1 MFEGEDGFSIMSVLC
16 TICARGGSKGV
27 SNKNIKNL
35 MGKPLIAYTIE
46 QALRFQRIDRV
57 VVSTDS
63 VEIARIAKELG
74 AEIPFMR
81 PKKLST
87 DRASMKDVL
96 THGIEK
102 LYSLGYK
109 FDTIVLLDCTVP
121 FLRIIDIKNT
131 VLLLKK
137 KNANVVCGVYKQ
149 HLNPYFNIAEITKQ
163 GHLKLCKKLKH
174 IPESRQ
180 DSPVVYQ
187 MNGLYVLNSKK
198 FLKQGKSIMQ
208 KMLPYEIPIETGLMI
223 DTEYE
228 FNLAKLL
235 MENSKK

>member
-1 MFEGEDGFSIMSVLC
+1 MKP
-16 TICARGGSKGV
+16 ICFIGARGGSKSV
-27 SNKNIKNL
+27 PNKNIRIIDK
-35 MGKPLIAYTIE
+35 KPLIAHTI
-46 QALRFQRIDRV
+46 QKAINSKLFSHVI
-57 VVSTDS
+57 VSTED
-63 VEIARIAKELG
+63 EKIAQISKKFG
-74 AEIPFMR
+74 AEIPFIR

-87 DRASMKDVL
+87 DSASMKDVL

>member
-1 MFEGEDGFSIMSVLC
+1 M
-16 TICARGGSKGV
+16 
-27 SNKNIKNL
+27 
-35 MGKPLIAYTIE
+35 
-46 QALRFQRIDRV
+46 
-57 VVSTDS
+57 
-63 VEIARIAKELG
+63 
-74 AEIPFMR
+74 
-81 PKKLST
+81 
-87 DRASMKDVL
+87 
-96 THGIEK
+96 
-102 LYSLGYK
+102 
-109 FDTIVLLDCTVP
+109 
-121 FLRIIDIKNT
+121 
-131 VLLLKK
+131 KK

-174 IPESRQ
+174 VPESRQ